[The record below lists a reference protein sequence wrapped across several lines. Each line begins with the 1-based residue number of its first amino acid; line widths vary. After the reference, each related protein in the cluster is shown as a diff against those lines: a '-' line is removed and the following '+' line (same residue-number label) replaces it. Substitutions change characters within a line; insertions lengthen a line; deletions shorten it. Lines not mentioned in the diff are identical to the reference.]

1 MKTNK
6 FLVMAA
12 MALGLGVFA
21 ACSNDDE
28 PNVPE
33 SGKTYVGVSI
43 AFPGAKEG
51 SRALPGDYNSNGEWK
66 GRDEIKSITV
76 YIVNETAG
84 TVDYSTFDK
93 DQFEGIT
100 AEGFLK
106 PKLAVKATPGHN
118 IKAYAI
124 INDVN
129 NKTASLK
136 SEGASS
142 FATKFKN
149 LVVEAK
155 ASEVAA
161 YSGGKEAVMMT
172 NDKEAA
178 SITVKAGVSKE
189 DAIAGTDNQAKI
201 NVSRVASRAIVTIA
215 PDIQAKGIQVKN
227 TNGENISKLILKT
240 ITYSVG
246 QSNRKFFNMKDA
258 DSWKTPD
265 PVYSFIPST
274 GTPWNTNNANFDYE
288 GIKDYKELQEI
299 ADKTNDKVATALQ
312 AEGFS
317 KFVLPVTHATGNY
330 RKGNT
335 TYFEVRCTFV
345 PDQIDGEAYNGEP
358 KTVYLGINDGKFYST
373 REKAQANGQK
383 ATQYKDGVMKYVLWL
398 NPNKPYGG
406 AEKITES
413 PTVRNQIYHAHITGF
428 KEIGVPNNPL
438 HPEDPDTPTNPEN
451 PSEPDPNNPVNP
463 IDPNDP
469 LQTDD
474 TYMSVSITVLNWGM
488 HSYEV
493 DLGNDY

>member
-1 MKTNK
+1 MKINK

-51 SRALPGDYNSNGEWK
+51 SRALPEDYNSNGEWK

-76 YIVNETAG
+76 YVVNETAG
-84 TVDYSTFDK
+84 TVDYSTFGK

-100 AEGFLK
+100 PDGFLK

-118 IKAYAI
+118 IKAYVV

-129 NKTASLK
+129 KKATDKLK
-136 SEGASS
+136 NVGAANFES
-142 FATKFKN
+142 KFKD
-149 LVVEAK
+149 LIVEAK

-178 SITVKAGVSKE
+178 SITVEAGVSKQ
-189 DAIAGTDNQAKI
+189 DAIAGTKNQAKI
-201 NVSRVASRAIVTIA
+201 KVSRVASRAIVTIKTGV
-215 PDIQAKGIQVKN
+215 KGEGVKVKN
-227 TNGENISKLILKT
+227 ANGENTSTLTLKE

-246 QSNRKFFNMKDA
+246 QSNGNFFNMKRA
-258 DSWKTPD
+258 DWKTPD
-265 PVYSFIPST
+265 PVYEFVPST
-274 GTPWNTNNANFDYE
+274 TDTWTSNYDKFDYSE
-288 GIKDYKELQEI
+288 VGNYKTLQEI
-299 ADKTNDKVATALQ
+299 ANKENETVKTALANEQ
-312 AEGFS
+312 FS
-317 KFVLPVTHATGNY
+317 KFVLPVTHATNNY

-345 PDQIDGEAYNGEP
+345 PDQIDGEVYNEGP
-358 KTVYLGINDGKFYST
+358 KTVYLGTNDGKFYST
-373 REKAQANGQK
+373 REKAEKNGQK

-438 HPEDPDTPTNPEN
+438 HPKDPDDPKDPKNPN
-451 PSEPDPNNPVNP
+451 NP